1 MKLKLFTIILLVSFL
16 LSACQPVR
24 TRTEPVVID
33 RNELQNFADAFFTEQ
48 LQALHIPGVVVIFVQ
63 KGEVIFAKGYGYAN
77 LEQATPLD
85 PDSSIVRIGSISKP
99 FVATAVMQLVEQG
112 KLDLHA
118 DVNQYLTA
126 FQLKDNF
133 PEPVTLAQLL
143 THTSG
148 FEDPPYVSNTDP
160 QQVQPLREY
169 LAAALLARTHRP
181 GEVYSYSSCGY
192 DLAALIV
199 EEVSGVPFDQY
210 VAQNIFKPLGMTHS
224 RYVQSP
230 PLPEN
235 MATGYFYQG
244 SVQIPQPVDYDSGYP
259 SGSIVSTADDM
270 GRFLLAQLQQG
281 CYDNVCILKPE
292 TIAQMHQPQAATPYQ
307 GQNATFGFVERD
319 SDEVRLI
326 GHSGAIRGFG
336 SILHFFPEHD
346 LGFFFAFNEECLQ
359 TSACDIIPAFRTQF
373 LARFLNN

>member
-1 MKLKLFTIILLVSFL
+1 MKLKLFTVILLVSFL

-24 TRTEPVVID
+24 TRTEPAVID

-48 LQALHIPGVVVIFVQ
+48 LQALHIPGVVVVFVQ

-133 PEPVTLAQLL
+133 PEPVTLVQLL

-169 LAAALLARTHRP
+169 LAATWLARTHRP

-230 PLPEN
+230 PLPDN
-235 MATGYFYQG
+235 PATGYFYQDG
-244 SVQIPQPVDYDSGYP
+244 VQIPQPVDYDSGYP

-270 GRFLLAQLQQG
+270 GRFLLVQLQQG

-307 GQNATFGFVERD
+307 GQNATFGFTEKD
-319 SDEVRLI
+319 IDGVRLL

-336 SILHFFPEHD
+336 SILQFFPEHD
-346 LGFFFAFNEECLQ
+346 MGFFFSFNEECLQ
-359 TSACDIIPAFRTQF
+359 TSACDIIPAFRMQF
-373 LARFLNN
+373 LAKFLNN

>member
-1 MKLKLFTIILLVSFL
+1 MNTRLFATVLLIVLL
-16 LSACQPVR
+16 LSACQPAR
-24 TRTEPVVID
+24 TRTGPVVID
-33 RNELQNFADAFFTEQ
+33 RNELQNFADAFFPEQ
-48 LQALHIPGVVVIFVQ
+48 LETLHIPGVVVVFVQ

-77 LEQATPLD
+77 LETAVPLD
-85 PDSSIVRIGSISKP
+85 PEASVMRIGSISKP

-118 DVNQYLTA
+118 DVNQYLTT
-126 FQLKDNF
+126 FQIKDSF
-133 PEPVTLAQLL
+133 PEPVTLTHLL

-169 LAAALLARTHRP
+169 LAATFVARTHRP

-224 RYVQSP
+224 HYVQAP

-235 MATGYFYQG
+235 LATGYFYQDG
-244 SVQIPQPVDYDSGYP
+244 VQGPQPMDYDSGYP
-259 SGSIVSTADDM
+259 SGSIVSTAADM
-270 GRFLLAQLQQG
+270 ARFLLAQLQHG
-281 CYDNVCILKPE
+281 CYNNVCILKSE
-292 TIAQMHQPQAATPYQ
+292 TIAQMHQAQAPTPYQ
-307 GQNATFGFVERD
+307 GQKVTFGFVEGE
-319 SDEVRLI
+319 SDEARLL

-336 SILHFFPEHD
+336 SILHFLPEHD
-346 LGFFFAFNEECLQ
+346 LGFFLSFNEECWQ
-359 TSACDIIPAFRTQF
+359 TSACNIISAFRTQF
-373 LARFLNN
+373 LAKFLNN